1 MLKDG
6 KVKYKENKKMKVLL
20 INGSL
25 HEKGCTYTAL
35 SEVEKALNANGVE
48 TEIYWIGQN
57 ATSGCKGCWACKKT
71 KKCVI
76 DDGVNEFVEKCAQVD
91 GFVFGSPVYY
101 ASAAGA
107 LVSFMDRVFYS
118 GGKNLAYK
126 PAAAVVSCRRAGAST
141 TFDVINK
148 YFTIN
153 NMPVVGSNYWN
164 EIHGNTAE
172 EASQDE
178 EGLQTMRILGNNMA
192 WLLKCIQLGKE
203 AGLEPVRERKIMT
216 NFIR

>member
-1 MLKDG
+1 
-6 KVKYKENKKMKVLL
+6 MKVLL
-20 INGSL
+20 VNGSH
-25 HEKGCTYTAL
+25 HEHGCTYTAL
-35 SEVEKALNANGVE
+35 KETAEALNANGIE

-57 ATSGCKGCWACKKT
+57 QMSGCKGCWACKKL

-76 DDGVNEFVEKCAQVD
+76 DDGVNEFVEKAAEFD

-101 ASAAGA
+101 ASASGA

-118 GGKNLAYK
+118 GGRSLAYK

-153 NMPVVGSNYWN
+153 NMIVVGSNYWN

-172 EASQDE
+172 EAAQDA

-192 WLLKCIQLGKE
+192 WVLKCLEAGKE
-203 AGLEPVRERKIMT
+203 KGLEPQKEKKIFM

>member
-1 MLKDG
+1 
-6 KVKYKENKKMKVLL
+6 MKVLL
-20 INGSL
+20 INGSQ

-35 SEVEKALNANGVE
+35 CEVAKALNANGVE
-48 TEIYWIGQN
+48 TEIYQLGQKQV
-57 ATSGCKGCWACKKT
+57 SGCKGCWACKKL

-76 DDGVNEFVEKCAQVD
+76 DDGVNEFVEKAAEFD
-91 GFVFGSPVYY
+91 GYVFGSPVYY
-101 ASAAGA
+101 ASASGA

-153 NMPVVGSNYWN
+153 NMQIVGSNYWN
-164 EIHGNTAE
+164 EVHGNTAE
-172 EASQDE
+172 EVLQDE
-178 EGLQTMRILGNNMA
+178 EGLQTMRMLGNNMA
-192 WLLKCIQLGKE
+192 WLLKCIELGKE
-203 AGLEPVRERKIMT
+203 AGLAPERERKIMT

>member
-1 MLKDG
+1 
-6 KVKYKENKKMKVLL
+6 MKVLL
-20 INGSL
+20 VNGSC

-35 SEVEKALNANGVE
+35 AEVAKALNDNGVE
-48 TEIYWIGQN
+48 TEIFWVGKN
-57 ATSGCKGCWACKKT
+57 PAGPCKGCWVCKQT
-71 KKCVI
+71 KKCVME
-76 DDGVNEFVEKCAQVD
+76 DGVNEFVEKAADFD

-101 ASAAGA
+101 ASASGA
-107 LVSFMDRVFYS
+107 LISFMDRVFYS

-153 NMPVVGSNYWN
+153 NMPVVSSNYWN

-172 EASQDE
+172 EAQKDE

-192 WLLKCIQLGKE
+192 WLLKCIQLGKIE
-203 AGLEPVRERKIMT
+203 GLEPVRERKIMT

>member
-1 MLKDG
+1 
-6 KVKYKENKKMKVLL
+6 MKVLL
-20 INGSL
+20 VNGSY

-35 SEVEKALNANGVE
+35 AEVAKALNANGVE
-48 TEIYWIGQN
+48 TEIYWLGQSQI
-57 ATSGCKGCWACKKT
+57 SGCKGCWACKKV

-76 DDGVNEFVEKCAQVD
+76 DDGVNEFVAKAAEFD

-153 NMPVVGSNYWN
+153 NMPIVGSNYWN

-172 EASQDE
+172 EAAQDA
-178 EGLQTMRILGNNMA
+178 EGLQTMRMLGNNMA
-192 WLLKCIQLGKE
+192 WLLKCIALGKE
-203 AGLEPVRERKIMT
+203 AGLAPESEKKIWT

>member
-1 MLKDG
+1 
-6 KVKYKENKKMKVLL
+6 MKVMLV
-20 INGSL
+20 NGSL

-35 SEVEKALNANGVE
+35 CEVEKALGANGIE
-48 TEIYWIGQN
+48 TEIFQLAGKGVN
-57 ATSGCKGCWACKKT
+57 GCKGCWACKKLG
-71 KKCVI
+71 KCVI
-76 DDGVNEFVEKCAQVD
+76 DDAVNEFVEKAADFD

-101 ASAAGA
+101 ASASGA

-118 GGKNLAYK
+118 GGKKLAYK

-153 NMPVVGSNYWN
+153 NMLIVGSNYWN
-164 EIHGNTAE
+164 EVHGNFAE
-172 EASQDE
+172 EVLKDE

-192 WLLKCIQLGKE
+192 WVLKCLQLGKE
-203 AGLEPVRERKIMT
+203 AGLEPIRERKIMT

>member
-1 MLKDG
+1 
-6 KVKYKENKKMKVLL
+6 MKVLL
-20 INGSL
+20 VNGSP

-35 SEVEKALNANGVE
+35 CEVAKALNENGVE
-48 TEIYWIGQN
+48 TEIFHIGK
-57 ATSGCKGCWACKKT
+57 AAVSGCMGCAACGKLG
-71 KKCVI
+71 KCVT
-76 DDGVNEFVEKCAQVD
+76 DDKVNEFTAKAKDFD

-101 ASAAGA
+101 ASASGV

-126 PAAAVVSCRRAGAST
+126 PAAAVVSCRRGGAST

-153 NMPVVGSNYWN
+153 NMPVVASNYWN
-164 EIHGNTAE
+164 EIHGNTAL
-172 EASQDE
+172 EAAQDA
-178 EGLQTMRILGNNMA
+178 EGLQTMRVLGNNMA
-192 WLLKCIQLGKE
+192 WLLKCLRLGKE
-203 AGLEPVRERKIMT
+203 AGVEPVKETKIMT

>member
-1 MLKDG
+1 
-6 KVKYKENKKMKVLL
+6 MKVLL
-20 INGSL
+20 VNGSQ

-35 SEVEKALNANGVE
+35 AEVEKALRENGIE
-48 TEIYWIGQN
+48 TEIYQLNQRKIQ
-57 ATSGCKGCWACKKT
+57 GCKGCWACKKT

-76 DDGVNEFVEKCAQVD
+76 DDGVNEFVEKAADFD

-101 ASAAGA
+101 ASASGT
-107 LVSFMDRVFYS
+107 LISFMDRVFYS

-153 NMPVVGSNYWN
+153 NMPVVASNYWN

-172 EASQDE
+172 EAARDE

-192 WLLKCIQLGKE
+192 WLLKCIEIGKQE
-203 AGLEPVRERKIMT
+203 GLEPVKERKIWT

>member
-1 MLKDG
+1 
-6 KVKYKENKKMKVLL
+6 MKVLL
-20 INGSL
+20 VNGSL
-25 HEKGCTYTAL
+25 HENGCTYTAL
-35 SEVEKALNANGVE
+35 TEVAKALNANGVE
-48 TEIYWIGQN
+48 TEIYQLADKIS
-57 ATSGCKGCWACKKT
+57 SGCKGCWICKKT

-76 DDGVNEFVEKCAQVD
+76 DDGVNEFVEKAAEFD

-101 ASAAGA
+101 ASASGA

-118 GGKNLAYK
+118 GGKNLAFK

-153 NMPVVGSNYWN
+153 NMPIVGSNYWN

-172 EASQDE
+172 EAAQDA
-178 EGLQTMRILGNNMA
+178 EGLQTMRMLGNNMA
-192 WLLKCIQLGKE
+192 WLLKCIALGKE
-203 AGLEPVRERKIMT
+203 AGIAPETEKKIWT

>member
-1 MLKDG
+1 
-6 KVKYKENKKMKVLL
+6 MKVLL
-20 INGSL
+20 VNGSF

-35 SEVEKALNANGVE
+35 CEVEKALNANGIQ
-48 TEIYWIGQN
+48 TEIYQIGN
-57 ATSGCKGCWACKKT
+57 ATSGCRGCRACKKLG
-71 KKCVI
+71 KCVI
-76 DDGVNEFVEKCAQVD
+76 DDGVNEFVEKAANFD

-107 LVSFMDRVFYS
+107 LVGFMDRAFYS
-118 GGKNLAYK
+118 GGRNFTYK

-172 EASQDE
+172 EAAQDE
-178 EGLQTMRILGNNMA
+178 EGLQTMRVLGNNMA
-192 WLLKCIQLGKE
+192 WLLKCIELGKIE
-203 AGLEPVRERKIMT
+203 GLEPVKEKKVMT
-216 NFIR
+216 NFIRG

>member
-1 MLKDG
+1 
-6 KVKYKENKKMKVLL
+6 MKVLL
-20 INGSL
+20 VNGSS
-25 HEKGCTYTAL
+25 HEQGCTYTAL
-35 SEVEKALNANGVE
+35 NEVAKSLNEHGIE
-48 TEIYWIGQN
+48 TEIFQLGK
-57 ATSGCKGCWACKKT
+57 TSIQGCKGCWTCKKT
-71 KKCVI
+71 KKCI
-76 DDGVNEFVEKCAQVD
+76 FDDGVNEFVEKAAECD

-118 GGKNLAYK
+118 GGRNLAYK

-153 NMPVVGSNYWN
+153 NMLIVGSNYWN

-172 EASQDE
+172 EALQDE
-178 EGLQTMRILGNNMA
+178 EGLQTMRVLGNNMA
-192 WLLKCIQLGKE
+192 WVLECLKLGKE
-203 AGLEPVRERKIMT
+203 AQITPKRERKVMT

>member
-1 MLKDG
+1 
-6 KVKYKENKKMKVLL
+6 MKVLL
-20 INGSL
+20 VNGSL

-35 SEVEKALNANGVE
+35 CEVAKALNANGVE
-48 TEIYWIGQN
+48 TEIFQLSGKEIG
-57 ATSGCKGCWACKKT
+57 GCKGCWACKKAG
-71 KKCVI
+71 KCVF
-76 DDGVNEFVEKCAQVD
+76 DDVVNEFVAKAEEFD
-91 GFVFGSPVYY
+91 GYVFGSPVYY

-107 LVSFMDRVFYS
+107 FVSFMDRVFYS
-118 GGKNLAYK
+118 GGKKLAYK

-153 NMPVVGSNYWN
+153 NMLIVGSNYWN
-164 EIHGNTAE
+164 EVHGNAAE
-172 EASQDE
+172 EVLQDA

-192 WLLKCIQLGKE
+192 WLLKCLQLGKE
-203 AGLEPVRERKIMT
+203 AGIAPERERKIMT

>member
-1 MLKDG
+1 
-6 KVKYKENKKMKVLL
+6 MKVLL
-20 INGSL
+20 VNGSY

-35 SEVEKALNANGVE
+35 AEVAKSLNANGVE
-48 TEIYWIGQN
+48 TEIYWLGQN
-57 ATSGCKGCWACKKT
+57 QVSGCKGCWACKKI

-76 DDGVNEFVEKCAQVD
+76 DDGMNEFVAKAAEFD

-118 GGKNLAYK
+118 GGKHLAYK

-153 NMPVVGSNYWN
+153 NMPIVGSNYWN

-172 EASQDE
+172 EAAQDE
-178 EGLQTMRILGNNMA
+178 EGLQTMRVLGNNMA

-203 AGLEPVRERKIMT
+203 AGIAPETEKKIWT

>member
-1 MLKDG
+1 
-6 KVKYKENKKMKVLL
+6 MKVLL
-20 INGSL
+20 INGSY

-35 SEVEKALNANGVE
+35 AEVEKALNANGVE
-48 TEIYWIGQN
+48 TEIYWIGQH
-57 ATSGCKGCWACKKT
+57 ATNGCKGCWACKKL

-76 DDGVNEFVEKCAQVD
+76 DDGVNEFVEKAAGFD

-101 ASAAGA
+101 ASASGA

-118 GGKNLAYK
+118 GGKQLAYK

-153 NMPVVGSNYWN
+153 NMPIVGSNYWN

-172 EASQDE
+172 EAAQDE
-178 EGLQTMRILGNNMA
+178 EGLQTMRVLGNNMA
-192 WLLKCIQLGKE
+192 WLLKCIEKGKE

>member
-1 MLKDG
+1 
-6 KVKYKENKKMKVLL
+6 MKVLL
-20 INGSL
+20 VNGSS

-35 SEVEKALNANGVE
+35 AEVAKALNANGVE
-48 TEIYWIGQN
+48 TEIYWLGQN
-57 ATSGCKGCWACKKT
+57 QVSGCKGCWACKKI

-76 DDGVNEFVEKCAQVD
+76 DDGVNEFVAKAAEFD

-118 GGKNLAYK
+118 GGKNLAFK

-153 NMPVVGSNYWN
+153 NMPIVGSNYWN

-172 EASQDE
+172 EAAQDA
-178 EGLQTMRILGNNMA
+178 EGLQTMRMLGNNMA
-192 WLLKCIQLGKE
+192 WLLKCIALGKE
-203 AGLEPVRERKIMT
+203 AGIAPETDKKIWT

>member
-1 MLKDG
+1 
-6 KVKYKENKKMKVLL
+6 MKVLL
-20 INGSL
+20 VNGSY

-35 SEVEKALNANGVE
+35 AEVAKALNANGVE
-48 TEIYWIGQN
+48 TEIYWLGQN
-57 ATSGCKGCWACKKT
+57 QVSGCKGCWACKKI

-76 DDGVNEFVEKCAQVD
+76 DDGMNEFVAKAAEFD

-107 LVSFMDRVFYS
+107 LVRCLDRVFYS
-118 GGKNLAYK
+118 GGRHLAYK

-153 NMPVVGSNYWN
+153 NMPIVASNYWN

-172 EASQDE
+172 EAAQDA
-178 EGLQTMRILGNNMA
+178 EGLQTMRVLGNNMA
-192 WLLKCIQLGKE
+192 WLLKCIALGKE
-203 AGLEPVRERKIMT
+203 AGIAPETEKKIWT

>member
-1 MLKDG
+1 
-6 KVKYKENKKMKVLL
+6 MKVLL
-20 INGSL
+20 VNGSC

-35 SEVEKALNANGVE
+35 AEVAKALNANGVE
-48 TEIYWIGQN
+48 TEIYQLGGKKI
-57 ATSGCKGCWACKKT
+57 SGCNGCWACKKI
-71 KKCVI
+71 KKCVVE
-76 DDGVNEFVEKCAQVD
+76 DGVNEFVEKAAQFD

-101 ASAAGA
+101 ASASGN

-118 GGKNLAYK
+118 GGKFLAYK

-153 NMPVVGSNYWN
+153 NMPIVGSNYWN

-172 EASQDE
+172 EAAQDE

-192 WLLKCIQLGKE
+192 WLLKCLQLGKD
-203 AGLEPVRERKIMT
+203 AGVEPVRERKVMT

>member
-1 MLKDG
+1 
-6 KVKYKENKKMKVLL
+6 MKVLL
-20 INGSL
+20 VNGSQ

-35 SEVEKALNANGVE
+35 AEVAKALNANGVE

-57 ATSGCKGCWACKKT
+57 KTSGCNGCWACKKI

-76 DDGVNEFVEKCAQVD
+76 DDGVNEFVEKAAEFD
-91 GFVFGSPVYY
+91 GYVFGSPVYY

-153 NMPVVGSNYWN
+153 NMQIVGSNYWN

-172 EASQDE
+172 EAAQDE
-178 EGLQTMRILGNNMA
+178 EGLQTMRVLGNNMA
-192 WLLKCIQLGKE
+192 WLLKCIELGKQ
-203 AGLEPVRERKIMT
+203 AGLAPERERKIMT

>member
-1 MLKDG
+1 
-6 KVKYKENKKMKVLL
+6 MKVMLV
-20 INGSL
+20 NGSH

-35 SEVEKALNANGVE
+35 AEVAKALNANGIE
-48 TEIYWIGQN
+48 TEIYQLSGKNIE
-57 ATSGCKGCWACKKT
+57 GCKGCWACKKV
-71 KKCVI
+71 KKCVF
-76 DDGVNEFVEKCAQVD
+76 DDGTVNDFVARAAEFD

-101 ASAAGA
+101 ASAAGS
-107 LVSFMDRVFYS
+107 LISFMDRVFYS
-118 GGKNLAYK
+118 GGKFLAYK

-153 NMPVVGSNYWN
+153 NMPIVASNYWN

-172 EASQDE
+172 EAAQDE
-178 EGLQTMRILGNNMA
+178 EGLQTMRVLGNNMA
-192 WLLKCIQLGKE
+192 WLIKCIQAGKE
-203 AGLEPVRERKIMT
+203 AGVEPVTEKKIWT

>member
-1 MLKDG
+1 M
-6 KVKYKENKKMKVLL
+6 
-20 INGSL
+20 
-25 HEKGCTYTAL
+25 
-35 SEVEKALNANGVE
+35 
-48 TEIYWIGQN
+48 
-57 ATSGCKGCWACKKT
+57 
-71 KKCVI
+71 
-76 DDGVNEFVEKCAQVD
+76 DDGVNEFVEKAAEFD

-153 NMPVVGSNYWN
+153 NMPIVGSNYWN

-172 EASQDE
+172 EAAQDE
-178 EGLQTMRILGNNMA
+178 EGLQTMRVLGNNMA
-192 WLLKCIQLGKE
+192 WLLQCINLGKE
-203 AGLEPVRERKIMT
+203 AGVAPTTEKKIWT

>member
-1 MLKDG
+1 
-6 KVKYKENKKMKVLL
+6 MKVLL
-20 INGSL
+20 VNGSL

-35 SEVEKALNANGVE
+35 SEVAKALNANGVE
-48 TEIYWIGQN
+48 TEIYWIGQHKV
-57 ATSGCKGCWACKKT
+57 SGCTGCWACKKT
-71 KKCVI
+71 GKCVI
-76 DDGVNEFVEKCAQVD
+76 DDGVNEFVEKAAEAD
-91 GFVFGSPVYY
+91 GYIFGSPVYY

-153 NMPVVGSNYWN
+153 NMQIVGSNYWN
-164 EIHGNTAE
+164 EIHGNKAE
-172 EASQDE
+172 EALQDE
-178 EGLQTMRILGNNMA
+178 EGLQTMRVLGNNMA
-192 WLLKCIQLGKE
+192 WLLKCIELGKQ
-203 AGLEPVRERKIMT
+203 AGLEPVREKKIWT

>member
-1 MLKDG
+1 
-6 KVKYKENKKMKVLL
+6 MKVLL
-20 INGSL
+20 VNGSY

-35 SEVEKALNANGVE
+35 AEVAKALNANGVE
-48 TEIYWIGQN
+48 TEIYWLGQN
-57 ATSGCKGCWACKKT
+57 QVSGCKGCWACKKI

-76 DDGVNEFVEKCAQVD
+76 DDGMNEFVEKAAEFD
-91 GFVFGSPVYY
+91 GYVFGSPVYY

-118 GGKNLAYK
+118 GGKNLAFK

-153 NMPVVGSNYWN
+153 NMPIVGSNYWN

-172 EASQDE
+172 EAAQDE
-178 EGLQTMRILGNNMA
+178 EGLQTMRVLGNNMA
-192 WLLKCIQLGKE
+192 WLIKCIQAGKE
-203 AGLEPVRERKIMT
+203 AGVEPVTEKKIWT

>member
-1 MLKDG
+1 ML
-6 KVKYKENKKMKVLL
+6 V
-20 INGSL
+20 NGSL

-35 SEVEKALNANGVE
+35 CEVEKALGANGIE
-48 TEIYWIGQN
+48 TEIFQLAGKGVN
-57 ATSGCKGCWACKKT
+57 GCKGCWACKKLG
-71 KKCVI
+71 KCVI
-76 DDGVNEFVEKCAQVD
+76 DDAVNEFVEKAADFD

-101 ASAAGA
+101 ASASGA

-118 GGKNLAYK
+118 GGKKLAYK

-153 NMPVVGSNYWN
+153 NMLIVGSNYWN
-164 EIHGNTAE
+164 EVHGNFAE
-172 EASQDE
+172 EVLKDE

-192 WLLKCIQLGKE
+192 WVLKCLQLGKE
-203 AGLEPVRERKIMT
+203 AGLEPIRERKIMT

>member
-1 MLKDG
+1 
-6 KVKYKENKKMKVLL
+6 MKVLL
-20 INGSL
+20 VNGSG

-35 SEVEKALNANGVE
+35 AEVAKALNANGVE
-48 TEIYWIGQN
+48 TEIYWLGQN
-57 ATSGCKGCWACKKT
+57 QVSGCKGCWACKKT

-76 DDGVNEFVEKCAQVD
+76 DDGVNEFVEKAAEFD

-148 YFTIN
+148 YFTIS
-153 NMPVVGSNYWN
+153 NMPIVGSNYWN

-172 EASQDE
+172 EAAQDA
-178 EGLQTMRILGNNMA
+178 EGLQTMRVLGNNMA

-203 AGLEPVRERKIMT
+203 AGVAPETEKKIWT

>member
-1 MLKDG
+1 
-6 KVKYKENKKMKVLL
+6 MKVLL
-20 INGSL
+20 VNGSF

-35 SEVEKALNANGVE
+35 CEVAKALNANGIQ
-48 TEIYWIGQN
+48 TEIYQIGN
-57 ATSGCKGCWACKKT
+57 ATSGCRGCRACKKLG
-71 KKCVI
+71 KCVI
-76 DDGVNEFVEKCAQVD
+76 GDGVNEFVEKAANFD

-107 LVSFMDRVFYS
+107 LVSFMDRAFYS
-118 GGKNLAYK
+118 GGRNFAYK
-126 PAAAVVSCRRAGAST
+126 PAAAVVSCRRAGTST

-172 EASQDE
+172 EAAQDE
-178 EGLQTMRILGNNMA
+178 EGLQTMRVLGNNMA
-192 WLLKCIQLGKE
+192 WLLKCIELGKLE
-203 AGLEPVRERKIMT
+203 GLEPVKEKKVMM
-216 NFIR
+216 NFIRG

>member
-1 MLKDG
+1 
-6 KVKYKENKKMKVLL
+6 MKVLL
-20 INGSL
+20 VNGSS
-25 HEKGCTYTAL
+25 HERGCTYTAL
-35 SEVEKALNANGVE
+35 AEVAKALNANGVE
-48 TEIYWIGQN
+48 TEIYQLGSLQV
-57 ATSGCKGCWACKKT
+57 SGCKGCWACLKSKQ
-71 KKCVI
+71 CVI
-76 DDGVNEFVEKCAQVD
+76 DDGVNEFVQKAAEFD

-101 ASAAGA
+101 ASAAGS

-118 GGKNLAYK
+118 GGRNLAYK

-153 NMPVVGSNYWN
+153 NMPIVGSNYWN
-164 EIHGNTAE
+164 EIHGNTAQQAE
-172 EASQDE
+172 QDE

-192 WLLKCIQLGKE
+192 WLLKCIELGKQ
-203 AGLEPVRERKIMT
+203 AGLAPERERKIMT